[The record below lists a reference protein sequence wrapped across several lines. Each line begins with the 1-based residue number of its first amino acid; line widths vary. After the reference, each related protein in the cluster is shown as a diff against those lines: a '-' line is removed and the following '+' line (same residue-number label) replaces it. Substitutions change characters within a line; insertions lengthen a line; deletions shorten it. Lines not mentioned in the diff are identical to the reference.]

1 MAREQFSGRN
11 HVSAEIK
18 KKKEDVMKR
27 LKYRE
32 DYLPGILETIIEW
45 MGRRGAI
52 RVQNR
57 KKRANLSLH
66 IYKCMKPLFPQ
77 K

>member
-11 HVSAEIK
+11 HVSAEIRK
-18 KKKEDVMKR
+18 KKDVMKR

-32 DYLPGILETIIEW
+32 DYLPGVLETIVEW

-52 RVQNR
+52 RVRNR
-57 KKRANLSLH
+57 KKRANLSLY
-66 IYKCMKPLFPQ
+66 IYKCMKPPFPQ